1 MEVSM
6 TFAAI
11 INTIRAPRW
20 KVWLAKM
27 LGDRAVT
34 EDCGW
39 RLTTHTWGGVAY
51 VTKYERSRR
60 NNMLSN
66 KEINEYET
74 LLQRQADGDTL
85 SLTEQD
91 RLYQLEQKAAYHGEE
106 E

>member
-1 MEVSM
+1 
-6 TFAAI
+6 
-11 INTIRAPRW
+11 
-20 KVWLAKM
+20 
-27 LGDRAVT
+27 
-34 EDCGW
+34 
-39 RLTTHTWGGVAY
+39 
-51 VTKYERSRR
+51 
-60 NNMLSN
+60 MLSN